1 MNLAEQNLQ
10 DIQKEISTII
20 EKLTAL
26 NTSKC
31 IAYSTNKVE
40 TAQELSNKLSDLYTA
55 FRHQEKVLT
64 DTFKSEIKSQ
74 LDALGKRYF
83 FKEYRATNVM
93 YRNGTRID

>member
-1 MNLAEQNLQ
+1 MSLTIMNLAEQNLQ

-40 TAQELSNKLSDLYTA
+40 TCL
-55 FRHQEKVLT
+55 RV
-64 DTFKSEIKSQ
+64 IK
-74 LDALGKRYF
+74 
-83 FKEYRATNVM
+83 
-93 YRNGTRID
+93 